1 MTNTEHISSEIS
13 LISLEQQFMFNF
25 LGEGNLSR
33 LIGLVRQASGH
44 RSFTFKPKKKT
55 QKAFILTLANT
66 IRKKKK
72 PNLNITSFISPTS
85 LTSSNYHSYACDDSD
100 TLKKMSVI
108 SNVCIYNIF
117 L

>member
-44 RSFTFKPKKKT
+44 RSFTFKPKKK
-55 QKAFILTLANT
+55 
-66 IRKKKK
+66 RKKLLYLHWPIQSEKK
-72 PNLNITSFISPTS
+72 KNQT
-85 LTSSNYHSYACDDSD
+85 
-100 TLKKMSVI
+100 
-108 SNVCIYNIF
+108 
-117 L
+117 

>member
-1 MTNTEHISSEIS
+1 MTNTEHSSEIS

-44 RSFTFKPKKKT
+44 RSFTFKPKKNAKSFYT
-55 QKAFILTLANT
+55 YTGQYNQ
-66 IRKKKK
+66 KKKT

-100 TLKKMSVI
+100 TLRKMSVI